1 MRKYTILV
9 ILFFIVIGTSLAQ
22 RPGDRYDREKLEAAR
37 VAFITTRLDLK
48 PEQAE
53 RFWPIFNVFNDAREK
68 NLKEMSELGR
78 VKDIEI
84 SESEA
89 KARISKKFEIQRKMI
104 LDEEKF
110 VRDLSSVLTYNQIIQ
125 LNGLSREFAR
135 HIYQR
140 RKGESQK

>member
-1 MRKYTILV
+1 MRKYTILI
-9 ILFFIVIGTSLAQ
+9 ILSFIVIGTSLAQ

-37 VAFITTRLDLK
+37 VAFITSRLDLK
-48 PEQAE
+48 PDQAE
-53 RFWPIFNVFNDAREK
+53 KFWPIFNVFNDAREK

-89 KARISKKFEIQRKMI
+89 KARITKKFEIQRKMI
-104 LDEEKF
+104 VDEEKF

>member
-9 ILFFIVIGTSLAQ
+9 ILSFIVIGTSLAQ

-48 PEQAE
+48 PDQAE

-89 KARISKKFEIQRKMI
+89 KARITKKFEIQRKMI
-104 LDEEKF
+104 VDEEKF

>member
-89 KARISKKFEIQRKMI
+89 KARITKKFEIQRKMI
-104 LDEEKF
+104 VDEEKF